1 MRISHLT
8 ANGRDSEIGAAAAAA
23 PPLRTEQEHHM
34 MRSVMSRRYRTGTKS
49 LIVSIVL
56 LSAFGLSFDED

>member
-8 ANGRDSEIGAAAAAA
+8 ANGRDSEIGAAAAA

-34 MRSVMSRRYRTGTKS
+34 MRSVMSRRYRTGAKS